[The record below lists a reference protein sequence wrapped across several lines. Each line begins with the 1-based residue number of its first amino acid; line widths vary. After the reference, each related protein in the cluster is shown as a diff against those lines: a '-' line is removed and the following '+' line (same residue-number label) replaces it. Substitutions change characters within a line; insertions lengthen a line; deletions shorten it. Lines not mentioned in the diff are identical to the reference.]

1 MANTNLKDSVYEAI
15 DVIVQKRIEDSHLD
29 KTVVC
34 NIVAYIN
41 AAKHKYKVSYMGGE
55 MIAYTKDKEIY
66 PIGTEVYVII
76 PQGDFSNKKWI
87 IGSTENNLNETYY
100 IKANNLLT
108 TLADDATNNEII
120 TKINNIIDRINS
132 ITYLE

>member
-1 MANTNLKDSVYEAI
+1 MASISWKDNLYEAF
-15 DVIVQKRIEDSHLD
+15 DVIVEKRIEDAHVD

-34 NIVAYIN
+34 NIAAYLN

-66 PIGTEVYVII
+66 PIGTEVYVLI

-87 IGSTENNLNETYY
+87 IGSTASDLSEKYY
-100 IKANNLLT
+100 IKADNLLGQ
-108 TLADDATNNEII
+108 LAENATNDEII
-120 TKINNIIDRINS
+120 EKINNIIDRVNS
-132 ITYLE
+132 ITYLD